1 MYTEHGQ
8 RMTEKLWKETLEELE
23 IDDIERAVV
32 GKK

>member
-1 MYTEHGQ
+1 MYTGPGQ

-23 IDDIERAVV
+23 IGDIERALA

>member
-1 MYTEHGQ
+1 MYTEPGQ

-23 IDDIERAVV
+23 IRDIEAAVA